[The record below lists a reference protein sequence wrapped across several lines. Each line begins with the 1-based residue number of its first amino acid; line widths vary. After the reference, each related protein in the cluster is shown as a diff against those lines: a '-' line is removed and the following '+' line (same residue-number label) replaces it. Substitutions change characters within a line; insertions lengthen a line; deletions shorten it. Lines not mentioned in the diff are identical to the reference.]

1 MHSSRISTTL
11 GCLLL
16 QISNSA
22 IYGHAAALQGTSLN
36 SQSLARA
43 ALPTAM
49 FTKERRAETG
59 SVSYNTTASSV
70 LHYHRK
76 KCSGGIKSRYCR
88 SYHRKVKEQQEL
100 DASRVTAASV
110 PVAADTTPAP
120 IAVAPKIEALALPTE
135 TLKHDA
141 ETPKHEPETPKP
153 ELEDPQVEIKAANI
167 KAVVP
172 EVKLHLPKIQA
183 PEIIHNAGAKVGD
196 ATYYGTGMGA
206 CGIVSNDNSMIA
218 AASRLLFDS
227 FPGATANPNLNPICG
242 RKVRATYEGRS
253 VEVEI
258 VDRCEACAMHDLDF
272 SPAAYDKLGAKEL
285 GRLHGMTWE
294 WI

>member
-36 SQSLARA
+36 SRSMART

-49 FTKERRAETG
+49 FPKQRRAGTA
-59 SVSYNTTASSV
+59 SVANTTTASSD
-70 LHYHRK
+70 LHNHRK

-88 SYHRKVKEQQEL
+88 SYHRKVKEQQKL
-100 DASRVTAASV
+100 DSVRVTAASV
-110 PVAADTTPAP
+110 PVTADTTPASVIEP
-120 IAVAPKIEALALPTE
+120 EAP
-135 TLKHDA
+135 KHDA
-141 ETPKHEPETPKP
+141 ETHKP
-153 ELEDPQVEIKAANI
+153 EVVTPQVEIKASNI
-167 KAVVP
+167 KAVIP
-172 EVKLHLPKIQA
+172 EVNLHLPKIQV

-285 GRLHGMTWE
+285 GRLHGMAWE